1 MNEEYIKDKYTFQDL
16 VDIVHKLRQPDGC
29 PWDSTQTYE
38 SMRKCVTDEA
48 AEVVEAVDNN
58 DIINLK
64 EELGDL
70 LLQVLLYSD
79 IASERGDFTLEEVV
93 DELSKK
99 MINRHPHVFEDEES
113 ITRHYGELMDQG
125 VSLWNAIK
133 IKEKQ
138 EKLKEYELMYKEGKI
153 PLELLELKKEKY
165 LQFCERIKM

>member
-1 MNEEYIKDKYTFQDL
+1 MNKEYMKDKYTFQDL
-16 VDIVHKLRQPDGC
+16 VDIVHRLRQPDGC

-79 IASERGDFTLEEVV
+79 IAGERGDFTLEDVI
-93 DELSKK
+93 DMLSKK

-113 ITRHYGELMDQG
+113 ISMQYGDVMNKG

-133 IKEKQ
+133 LKEKRD
-138 EKLKEYELMYKEGKI
+138 KLKEYELMYEEGKI
-153 PLELLELKKEKY
+153 SLDLLELKKEKY
-165 LQFCERIKM
+165 LQFCERIKL